1 MAQGAFQLLCPKPKK
16 NPDRHLLAAVD
27 FRCPRTTRF
36 GLNKTSVALPKE
48 RKSTL
53 AGTEQRD
60 MVMREQGDFGER
72 EEWSE

>member
-1 MAQGAFQLLCPKPKK
+1 M
-16 NPDRHLLAAVD
+16 LAAVD